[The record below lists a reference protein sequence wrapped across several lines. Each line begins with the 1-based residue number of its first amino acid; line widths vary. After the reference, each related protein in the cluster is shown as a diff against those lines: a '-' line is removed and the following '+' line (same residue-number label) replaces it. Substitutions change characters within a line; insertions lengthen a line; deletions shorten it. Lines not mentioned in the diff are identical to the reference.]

1 MNDKLTIEA
10 RGLGIEYY
18 NHKIFELLADLND
31 FYDFLSDSCCN
42 MADGC
47 LITGKFSVNSNIYSS
62 IQGTIESIK
71 ILVFAGRLNDAFALT
86 RKFEDAIYADLYT
99 NILLQ
104 QDEHKIVNPKES
116 VKKIWDESIVR
127 KWVLDGYILW
137 GKKKKG
143 ETLLTIERKIKE
155 VDPELGILFEDTKKK
170 SDNRQVCN
178 DNVHYN
184 SWETFA
190 INDFHYLSG
199 TRKGI
204 ELLNDLYDII
214 LRFFVYHFSYTYIQR
229 GIIYGSYDYINDLEE
244 GLEPE
249 PDSQYWIASI
259 VQDLFDKYIKTE
271 YNTIAQYL
279 INKEIM
285 NLK

>member
-18 NHKIFELLADLND
+18 NHKVFELLADLND

-42 MADGC
+42 TADGY

-104 QDEHKIVNPKES
+104 QDEHKIINPKES

-127 KWVLDGYILW
+127 KWVLHRNILW
-137 GKKKKG
+137 
-143 ETLLTIERKIKE
+143 
-155 VDPELGILFEDTKKK
+155 
-170 SDNRQVCN
+170 
-178 DNVHYN
+178 H
-184 SWETFA
+184 
-190 INDFHYLSG
+190 
-199 TRKGI
+199 
-204 ELLNDLYDII
+204 
-214 LRFFVYHFSYTYIQR
+214 
-229 GIIYGSYDYINDLEE
+229 
-244 GLEPE
+244 
-249 PDSQYWIASI
+249 
-259 VQDLFDKYIKTE
+259 
-271 YNTIAQYL
+271 
-279 INKEIM
+279 
-285 NLK
+285 

>member
-1 MNDKLTIEA
+1 MIDDTLKIEA
-10 RGLGIEYY
+10 RGLGMEYY
-18 NHKIFELLADLND
+18 NHKFFDLLADLNY

-42 MADGC
+42 TGNGC
-47 LITGKFSVNSNIYSS
+47 MITGKFSVNSNIYSS

-86 RKFEDAIYADLYT
+86 RKLEDAIYTDLYT
-99 NILLQ
+99 NILIK
-104 QDEHKIVNPKES
+104 QDELKIVDPKEEI
-116 VKKIWDESIVR
+116 KNIRDKSIVR
-127 KWVLDGYILW
+127 KWVLHKNILW
-137 GKKKKG
+137 RENELSTIKG
-143 ETLLTIERKIKE
+143 KIKE
-155 VDPELGILFEDTKKK
+155 VAPELGNLFEKMEKN
-170 SDNRQVCN
+170 SNNRQACN

-199 TRKGI
+199 TRKGGV
-204 ELLNDLYDII
+204 LLNDLYDIV
-214 LRFFVYHFSYTYIQR
+214 LRLFVYHFSYTYIQR
-229 GIIYGSYDYINDLEE
+229 GFIYGSYDYINYLEE

-249 PDSQYWIASI
+249 PDSQYWVAQI
-259 VQDLFDKYIKTE
+259 VQDVFDKYIKTE

-279 INKEIM
+279 INNGIM